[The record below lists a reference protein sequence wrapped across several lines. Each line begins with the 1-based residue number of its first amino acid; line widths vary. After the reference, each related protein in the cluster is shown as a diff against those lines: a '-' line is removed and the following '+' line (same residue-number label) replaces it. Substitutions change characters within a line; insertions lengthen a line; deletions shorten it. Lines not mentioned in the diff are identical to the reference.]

1 MTRLPT
7 LLLALGLV
15 LSQNGCKK
23 AESGPVRGSGVGSKA
38 VRSTP
43 PFRTLKI
50 GGTVRAEVEVGKPQ
64 SVELLGDDNLLPLVL
79 SKVEGGTLTIMP
91 DQVLK
96 PTQPLVARI
105 KAPSLD
111 GIEVIVASSG
121 LVTGVNASHFT
132 VRAAGGSKLELAGSS
147 QTVEIV
153 TRGAAQVN
161 LKDFAVAT
169 AHVTTSE
176 ATRVTLGRVQTL
188 EVNQKGPSLVTYEG
202 SPEVRRTSVPPAR
215 LLRTGT

>member
-1 MTRLPT
+1 MTRATT
-7 LLLALGLV
+7 LLLALGV
-15 LSQNGCKK
+15 ALSPYGCKK
-23 AESGPVRGSGVGSKA
+23 EAGPPRGSGVGSKA

-43 PFRTLKI
+43 PFRNLKI
-50 GGTVRAEVEVGKPQ
+50 GGTVRAEVEVGKPL

-79 SKVEGGTLTIMP
+79 SKVEAGTLSIMP

-105 KAPSLD
+105 TTPSLD
-111 GIEVIVASSG
+111 GIELIVASSG
-121 LVTGVNASHFT
+121 FVRGVNATHFT
-132 VRAAGGSKLELAGSS
+132 ARAAGGTKLQLAGTSH
-147 QTVEIV
+147 TVEVV
-153 TRGAAQVN
+153 TRGAAQ
-161 LKDFAVAT
+161 LDLRDFAVAS
-169 AHVTTSE
+169 AHVTTSD
-176 ATRVTLGRVQTL
+176 ATRVSLGRVEML